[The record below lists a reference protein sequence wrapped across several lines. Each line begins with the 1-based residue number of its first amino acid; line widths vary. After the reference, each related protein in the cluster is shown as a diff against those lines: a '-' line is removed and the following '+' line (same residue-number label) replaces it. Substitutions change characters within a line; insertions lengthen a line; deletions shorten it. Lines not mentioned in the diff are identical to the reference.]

1 MNRVSESLSGCVR
14 MLENLHFRHEAD
26 AGVILVQV
34 DQMARINNS
43 AGTAAGDAV
52 LTTFAGRMRDHLRE
66 DGLFGRFGGEE
77 FAVLLTGVDA
87 ADALVV
93 ADRLRLLASEL
104 IPLEDGRL
112 LDITVS
118 VGVASAPARM
128 TGLEQLLSQ
137 ADVALYRAKAMGRN
151 RVVG

>member
-1 MNRVSESLSGCVR
+1 
-14 MLENLHFRHEAD
+14 
-26 AGVILVQV
+26 
-34 DQMARINNS
+34 
-43 AGTAAGDAV
+43 
-52 LTTFAGRMRDHLRE
+52 MRDHLGE

-87 ADALVV
+87 AAALVV
-93 ADRLRLLASEL
+93 AERLRLLASEL
-104 IPLEDGRL
+104 IPLEDGCL

-151 RVVG
+151 RVVGA

>member
-1 MNRVSESLSGCVR
+1 MQQSGGTVVAM
-14 MLENLHFRHEAD
+14 MLDIDHFKSVNDRH
-26 AGVILVQV
+26 GH
-34 DQMARINNS
+34 
-43 AGTAAGDAV
+43 AAGDAV
-52 LTTFAGRMRDHLRE
+52 LTTFASRMRDHLRE

-137 ADVALYRAKAMGRN
+137 ADVALYRAKEAGRD
-151 RVVG
+151 RVVASADTPREPASLSVRTGGE